1 MRFAIIQFGGSNCDY
16 DVEYILTSIIGID
29 ADLVWYKERLNG
41 YDGVVIPGGFSY
53 GDYLRAGAIAAR
65 TEIMQDVRKMAA
77 AGKPIL
83 GICNGFQI
91 LTESEL
97 LPGALMLNNYPKFI
111 CSGTYLRVENE
122 QTPFTNRFK
131 KGDVI
136 QIPIAHIEGNY
147 YTDNHTLQKLK
158 ERRMI
163 ALRYTDQM
171 GEVREDTN
179 PNGSVENIAGILNQN
194 GNVLGLMPHPER
206 ASEKILGSVDG
217 LKIFKSMIDYVE
229 KKAIANQRNRSK

>member
-1 MRFAIIQFGGSNCDY
+1 VRLAIVQFGGSNCDY
-16 DVEYILTSIIGID
+16 DVEYVLTKIIGID
-29 ADLVWYKERLNG
+29 ASIVWYKERLNG

-91 LTESEL
+91 LTESGL

-111 CSGTYLRVENE
+111 CTRTYLRVEND
-122 QTPFTNRFK
+122 QTPFTNRFN

-136 QIPIAHIEGNY
+136 QIPIAHMEGNY
-147 YTDNHTLQKLK
+147 YTDKSTLQELNAGNL
-158 ERRMI
+158 I
-163 ALRYTDQM
+163 ALRYTDPM
-171 GEVREDTN
+171 GEVRANAN
-179 PNGSVENIAGILNQN
+179 PNGSVENIAGILNQR

-206 ASEKILGSVDG
+206 ASEEILGSEDG
-217 LKIFKSMIDYVE
+217 LKIFKSMIDYAE
-229 KKAIANQRNRSK
+229 KIAAPNQ

>member
-1 MRFAIIQFGGSNCDY
+1 MRLAIVQFGGSNCDY
-16 DVEYILTSIIGID
+16 DVEYVLTEIIGID
-29 ADLVWYKERLNG
+29 ASIVWYKERLNG

-91 LTESEL
+91 LTESGL

-111 CSGTYLRVENE
+111 CTRTYLRVEND
-122 QTPFTNRFK
+122 QTPFTNRFN

-136 QIPIAHIEGNY
+136 QIPIAHMEGNY
-147 YTDNHTLQKLK
+147 YTDKSTLQELNAGNL
-158 ERRMI
+158 I
-163 ALRYTDQM
+163 ALRYTDPM
-171 GEVREDTN
+171 GEVRANAN
-179 PNGSVENIAGILNQN
+179 PNGSVENIAGILNQR

-206 ASEKILGSVDG
+206 ASEEILGSADG
-217 LKIFKSMIDYVE
+217 LKIFKSMIDYA
-229 KKAIANQRNRSK
+229 KKITTPNQ